1 MLRPL
6 EALLGAI
13 DRRDPA
19 AHLIFLGDYV
29 NRGPDSKLVID
40 HLLTLR
46 HATFLRGNHD
56 DILELILRGECYI
69 CHDSGP
75 DSVSAFTWF
84 MQHGLAE
91 TLMSYGADWAELE
104 DLARRPSLR
113 RIEKLAR
120 IVPEQHVQF
129 IHRLRPAFET
139 EDFFAAHG
147 YWDVDE
153 ADGSPDL
160 ASQLERHPPL
170 RYRLL
175 WGRFSDAQ
183 IRRKKRWRRAGYF
196 GHTPVFNYPGGS
208 DFTPIRGPQIMLLDT
223 ASALSVAGLLSAV
236 CAETGT
242 IIQADRAGTTVELP

>member
-6 EALLGAI
+6 QALLGAI
-13 DRRDPA
+13 ARRDPA

-29 NRGPDSKLVID
+29 NRGLDSKRVID
-40 HLLTLR
+40 LLLSLSG
-46 HATFLRGNHD
+46 ATFLRGNHD
-56 DILELILRGECYI
+56 DIFELLLHGDCYV
-69 CHDSGP
+69 CHTSAP
-75 DSVSAFTWF
+75 DSVSAFAWF

-104 DLARRPSLR
+104 DLARRPSPR
-113 RIEKLAR
+113 RIEKLVR
-120 IVPEQHVQF
+120 IVPQQHLRF
-129 IHRLRPAFET
+129 IQELRPVFET

-153 ADGSPDL
+153 PDDSPGL
-160 ASQLERHPPL
+160 VWQLDRYPPL

-183 IRRKKRWRRAGYF
+183 IRRKKRWKRAGYF

-223 ASALSVAGLLSAV
+223 ASALSVAGMLSGV

-242 IIQADRAGTTVELP
+242 VIQADRAGAIVESP